1 MLPKGFEWVVII
13 VMGLIYYVLPIVLV
27 AVLVVFLVRR
37 FSKRDAAR
45 TNAVP
50 EAPAAPAAPA
60 ANQAHADAAPASSD
74 EERIRIDRLLAEH
87 NLTDRERD
95 ILIGVYR
102 GKTQAQLADEMY
114 LSRSTVGTY
123 CTRAYEK
130 LGVATKEDALEL
142 LRRTA
147 SEE

>member
-102 GKTQAQLADEMY
+102 GKTQAQPADEMY
-114 LSRSTVGTY
+114 LSSSTVGPY

-142 LRRTA
+142 LRGTA